1 MLNNHNTRSSGVHDA
16 SLPTAGRRSGDAA
29 PTWRQNQ
36 LSIGMKIYTKTGDGG
51 ESSLY
56 GGTRLPKSD
65 LRFEAYGTIDEL
77 NATLGEAI
85 TYLPAGR
92 AQAGVEIFVAEL
104 TRIQSELFN
113 VGAELALAP
122 GQESKAALVGIQE
135 TAKLEQRLDEMQA
148 ELPELKNFI
157 LPGGSALGASLHHA
171 RTVARRGGRAAVRLS
186 GSLAVRPE
194 LLAYLNRL
202 SDYLFVLARYVNFK
216 AGVEEKIWRS

>member
-1 MLNNHNTRSSGVHDA
+1 MG
-16 SLPTAGRRSGDAA
+16 SLH
-29 PTWRQNQ
+29 
-36 LSIGMKIYTKTGDGG
+36 
-51 ESSLY
+51 
-56 GGTRLPKSD
+56 
-65 LRFEAYGTIDEL
+65 
-77 NATLGEAI
+77 
-85 TYLPAGR
+85 
-92 AQAGVEIFVAEL
+92 
-104 TRIQSELFN
+104 
-113 VGAELALAP
+113 AELALAP

-171 RTVARRGGRAAVRLS
+171 RTVARRAERAVVRLS

>member
-77 NATLGEAI
+77 NATLGEA
-85 TYLPAGR
+85 L

-171 RTVARRGGRAAVRLS
+171 RTVARRAERAVVRLS

>member
-1 MLNNHNTRSSGVHDA
+1 MV
-16 SLPTAGRRSGDAA
+16 
-29 PTWRQNQ
+29 
-36 LSIGMKIYTKTGDGG
+36 KIYTKTGDGG

-77 NATLGEAI
+77 NATLGEA
-85 TYLPAGR
+85 L
-92 AQAGVEIFVAEL
+92 AQAGAEIFVATL

-171 RTVARRGGRAAVRLS
+171 RTVARRAERAVVRLS
-186 GSLAVRPE
+186 ASFSVRPE

-216 AGVEEKIWRS
+216 AGIEEKIWRA

>member
-65 LRFEAYGTIDEL
+65 LRFEAYGTID
-77 NATLGEAI
+77 
-85 TYLPAGR
+85 
-92 AQAGVEIFVAEL
+92 
-104 TRIQSELFN
+104 

-171 RTVARRGGRAAVRLS
+171 RTVARRAERAVVRLS